1 MVDAQTL
8 IIMMMFSCIE
18 ALRYIDTVYVNAGSI
33 DYLQYV
39 CFSSHNT
46 YALNAL
52 KFVCNSENIHI
63 IADGFT
69 KENSIED
76 IFGTNFNVCCTL
88 SRNLDIP
95 FLYHDMLA
103 KVLQISNI
111 LIDSKIK
118 IISIRAICGYI
129 QTTNE
134 NIAEQWYYNLLHGCT
149 FISYNA
155 NTIIYQIKA
164 NNYEITDKLLQPF
177 MFCKSDYDM
186 DSFATVYCAVIRRLI
201 PEHLEAA
208 EKLADMVIRDTI
220 RVWRRGQYHRMNSGM
235 YPEHKE
241 KADKIKKYAMTISI
255 SIKTILPHPSLPS
268 LNDNT
273 ALLISELSDTTK

>member
-1 MVDAQTL
+1 MRPVSWTRRVVREERSA
-8 IIMMMFSCIE
+8 E
-18 ALRYIDTVYVNAGSI
+18 
-33 DYLQYV
+33 
-39 CFSSHNT
+39 
-46 YALNAL
+46 
-52 KFVCNSENIHI
+52 KF
-63 IADGFT
+63 
-69 KENSIED
+69 
-76 IFGTNFNVCCTL
+76 
-88 SRNLDIP
+88 
-95 FLYHDMLA
+95 FL
-103 KVLQISNI
+103 
-111 LIDSKIK
+111 K

-208 EKLADMVIRDTI
+208 EKLAVMVIRDTI

-268 LNDNT
+268 LNDNI
-273 ALLISELSDTTK
+273 ALLVSELSDTTK